1 MVIVDNPEDGFST
14 LPSSAVTLF
23 VNVTLP
29 EPSRLNLSS
38 FCIAY
43 PTGACFSIRV
53 YLPAGR
59 PVSSAASPLVVIKV
73 I

>member
-1 MVIVDNPEDGFST
+1 MVIVERPESGFST
-14 LPSSAVTLF
+14 LPSSVVTLF

-29 EPSRLNLSS
+29 EPSILNLSS

-43 PTGACFSIRV
+43 PAGASFSIKV
-53 YLPAGR
+53 YLPAGS
-59 PVSSAASPLVVIKV
+59 PVSSAAAPLFVVNV